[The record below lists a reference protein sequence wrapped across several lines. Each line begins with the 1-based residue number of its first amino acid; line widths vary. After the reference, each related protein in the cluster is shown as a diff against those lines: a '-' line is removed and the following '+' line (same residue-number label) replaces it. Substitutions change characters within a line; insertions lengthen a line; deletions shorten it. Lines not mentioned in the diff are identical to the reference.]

1 MATKSQEREALEK
14 IKQIVA
20 GLGEDSY
27 IWTAFEGCFE
37 IAESNI
43 DNDFACSM
51 KDRADRAEAEVNE
64 LWAEKSRLESEL
76 AAKKAEIDTFAEG
89 VLKLR
94 SDLQEA
100 KSKQLTP
107 RLYERIWTM
116 AYDQEETSKKQML
129 GFADSMA
136 QLAETP
142 QDKAFGL
149 AVEHYKKAKADAEN
163 AAWVLEQVD
172 KIKPQGC

>member
-14 IKQIVA
+14 IRKIVA

-27 IWTAFEGCFE
+27 IGTAFEGCFE

-51 KDRADRAEAEVNE
+51 KERADRAEKEVNE
-64 LWAEKSRLESEL
+64 LWAEKNRLEEEL
-76 AAKKAEIDTFAEG
+76 AAKYAEIDNFAG
-89 VLKLR
+89 TVLNLQN
-94 SDLQEA
+94 DLQEA
-100 KSKQLTP
+100 KAKQLTP

-116 AYDQEETSKKQML
+116 AYDQEAASKKQML

-163 AAWVLEQVD
+163 AAWIMEQVE